1 MTNSE
6 NLGFQLGLDEIEKDP
21 KTFFISATEAERVQ
35 LIERFKIIQL
45 DSLEATITVSRQRHG
60 DGVEIKGS
68 LKASL
73 TQQCVVTLG
82 EVPETIDEEFEL
94 LLVSPEQ
101 AAALDEDEVY
111 ADPEAPDYDA
121 LEGDSVHLGE
131 VVAQTLSVLMNPYP
145 RVAGAEIK
153 PIAGSNFTANEEV
166 GKKPNPFAA
175 LAELRDKS

>member
-1 MTNSE
+1 MTKSE
-6 NLGFQLGLDEIEKDP
+6 NLDFQLGLDEIEKDG
-21 KTFFISATEAERVQ
+21 KAFSISATEAERDQ
-35 LIERFKIIQL
+35 LVERFKIVDL
-45 DSLEATITVSRQRHG
+45 DSLEAAIEVCRQRHG
-60 DGVEIKGS
+60 DGIEIKGN
-68 LKASL
+68 LKAAL

-82 EVPETIDEEFEL
+82 DVPETIDEDFEL

-101 AAALDEDEVY
+101 ADAFDEDEVY

-121 LEGDSVHLGE
+121 LEGDTVYLGE

-145 RVAGAEIK
+145 RVVGAEVK
-153 PIAGSNFTANEEV
+153 PVSGANFTANEEV